1 MPYAEELEKEK
12 EGDTSIGVQSLT
24 AHDDKSSLADNI
36 PGKKITYLTSYLFV
50 ASKRRPFMYIL
61 PYIFSI
67 YISSPILTY
76 FYVSIQLP

>member
-36 PGKKITYLTSYLFV
+36 PGKEITYLTSYLFV
-50 ASKRRPFMYIL
+50 ASKRRPQSGDHSCTFFRTSFL
-61 PYIFSI
+61 STF
-67 YISSPILTY
+67 LHFTY
-76 FYVSIQLP
+76 T

>member
-36 PGKKITYLTSYLFV
+36 PGKEITYLIFYLFV
-50 ASKRRPFMYIL
+50 ASKRRPFLHLYLLISMSL
-61 PYIFSI
+61 FSCLKVD
-67 YISSPILTY
+67 SDWQES
-76 FYVSIQLP
+76 